1 MTLQELSGSLNLLW
15 LDADIL
21 AWVQDDI
28 LVPVES
34 SSWSVHGSQRLLV
47 CLGQQTGCHVPHVRL
62 LSHCKPGGVV
72 DPDHVMNNLVLA
84 FIQPAFCI

>member
-34 SSWSVHGSQRLLV
+34 SSWSVHGSQRL
-47 CLGQQTGCHVPHVRL
+47 
-62 LSHCKPGGVV
+62 
-72 DPDHVMNNLVLA
+72 
-84 FIQPAFCI
+84 